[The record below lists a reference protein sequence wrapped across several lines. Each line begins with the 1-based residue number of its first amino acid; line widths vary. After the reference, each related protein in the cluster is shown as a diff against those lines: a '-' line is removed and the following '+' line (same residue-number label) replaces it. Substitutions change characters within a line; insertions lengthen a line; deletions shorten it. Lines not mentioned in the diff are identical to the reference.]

1 MPDVIEQLQI
11 DAQYSHY
18 LARQDA
24 DIEAYRRDE
33 ALEIPVDLDYAE
45 VGSLST
51 EARQKLETAQ
61 PRTLGAA
68 ARISGVTPAAIIA
81 LLRHVKRRTFSGRA

>member
-1 MPDVIEQLQI
+1 MPEVTEQLEI
-11 DAQYSHY
+11 DAQYIHY

-33 ALEIPVDLDYAE
+33 ALEIPGDLDYAE

-51 EARQKLETAQ
+51 EVRQKLESAQ
-61 PRTLGAA
+61 PTTLGAA
-68 ARISGVTPAAIIA
+68 ARLSGVTPAAIIA
-81 LLRHVKRRTFSGRA
+81 LLRYVRRRNFSDRA